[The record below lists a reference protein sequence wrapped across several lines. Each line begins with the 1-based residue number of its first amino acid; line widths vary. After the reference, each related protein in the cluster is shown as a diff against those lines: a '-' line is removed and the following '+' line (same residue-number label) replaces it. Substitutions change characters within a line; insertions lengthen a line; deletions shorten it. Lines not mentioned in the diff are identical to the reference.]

1 MISIPTPLH
10 FPLPF
15 FFFFFAS
22 PPFLRFPLCPFPLPT
37 HSDRSLP
44 SILPTPFFL
53 ISLLPPPP
61 PHFLLFSIVFLPP
74 PLPSPRGAPLPPP
87 KYTHAYTHTHIHTHS
102 SDNVPSSAKF
112 KSSMSPKHDDLETL
126 IPPPDSSASRS
137 RTSTPGKVFASAQS
151 QTRRESLAQAQKPRD
166 GTSVPQITTITPGGI
181 YITQSTVAP
190 SAGIIIT
197 LLASTC
203 GNSTA
208 YVCYNWKPVAPP
220 PPPKLRSANTKHLEA
235 VAITPNRGT

>member
-74 PLPSPRGAPLPPP
+74 PLPSPHGAPLPPP
-87 KYTHAYTHTHIHTHS
+87 NIHTRIHTHTYIHTVLTMFPL
-102 SDNVPSSAKF
+102 VPSSSPVCHRNMTTSKR
-112 KSSMSPKHDDLETL
+112 SSL
-126 IPPPDSSASRS
+126 PP
-137 RTSTPGKVFASAQS
+137 TP
-151 QTRRESLAQAQKPRD
+151 RRAGPGLVRCLPPHSHRHGESLWLRHRNL
-166 GTSVPQITTITPGGI
+166 VITRQ
-181 YITQSTVAP
+181 Y
-190 SAGIIIT
+190 
-197 LLASTC
+197 
-203 GNSTA
+203 
-208 YVCYNWKPVAPP
+208 
-220 PPPKLRSANTKHLEA
+220 LRSQL
-235 VAITPNRGT
+235 